1 MLSLIQT
8 ISDVNDNSSASGLPC
23 ENIVGEIVP
32 LENFTYDNS
41 LMSCLIMNNIQNI
54 NFTGRSVWFRIVCIE
69 MLTSSLQGQ
78 LTFNEQGDRY
88 MARGEG
94 VLKQFRRLRQIQ
106 VGIYYDALTYLQR
119 HNTMHTVIGIDR
131 NKRHIFIITACL

>member
-94 VLKQFRRLRQIQ
+94 VLKQFRRLRNQGGYIMT
-106 VGIYYDALTYLQR
+106 DFC
-119 HNTMHTVIGIDR
+119 N
-131 NKRHIFIITACL
+131 